1 MTTWCR
7 GDIVKII
14 VMEKLTGYK
23 EEVNMS
29 ASVERGRKRTNI
41 ILITGVILLFAIRC
55 MDFYGVDGVSVY
67 SGFVSVE
74 KYWFVYVVAVAVIL
88 AAIFVKAVNEVISL
102 VLQILSLLSM
112 FMCDLACMYSADFAF
127 AMSSVCV
134 GFAIY
139 TAATIVIIAVCII
152 SDSKK

>member
-1 MTTWCR
+1 MVG

-55 MDFYGVDGVSVY
+55 MDFYGVEGVSVY

-74 KYWFVYVVAVAVIL
+74 KYWFVYAVSVAVMLVTVC
-88 AAIFVKAVNEVISL
+88 VKAINITVSL
-102 VLQILSLLSM
+102 VLRILSLLSM

-127 AMSSVCV
+127 AMSSIFA
-134 GFAIY
+134 GFVIY
-139 TAATIVIIAVCII
+139 VMVTVVTIAACII
-152 SDSKK
+152 SACEK

>member
-1 MTTWCR
+1 
-7 GDIVKII
+7 
-14 VMEKLTGYK
+14 MEKLTGYK

-67 SGFVSVE
+67 SGLVSVE
-74 KYWFVYVVAVAVIL
+74 KYWFVYAAAVAVIL
-88 AAIFVKAVNEVISL
+88 AAIFVKAINITVSL
-102 VLQILSLLSM
+102 VLQILCLLSM

-127 AMSSVCV
+127 AMSSIFA
-134 GFAIY
+134 GFVIY
-139 TAATIVIIAVCII
+139 VMVTVVTIAACII
-152 SDSKK
+152 SACEK

>member
-1 MTTWCR
+1 MVG

-14 VMEKLTGYK
+14 VMENLTGYK

-29 ASVERGRKRTNI
+29 TSVERGRKRTNI
-41 ILITGVILLFAIRC
+41 ILIIGVILLFAIRC
-55 MDFYGVDGVSVY
+55 MDFYGVEGVSVY
-67 SGFVSVE
+67 SGLVSVE
-74 KYWFVYVVAVAVIL
+74 KYWFVYAAAVAVIL
-88 AAIFVKAVNEVISL
+88 AAIFVKAINITVSL
-102 VLQILSLLSM
+102 VLQILCLLSM